1 VNDSHGT
8 TQQPNCKYYC
18 KDAIEK
24 AFVHTYDI
32 DNEWMRT
39 CPARLWIVTQRDVS
53 SGEEIT
59 APYGDGYWSLCEEQ
73 AVSSNPATSATLAQ
87 GEGKKR
93 KSAASAK
100 VNPQQGKA
108 GVSEHARAEESSLL
122 PAKRF
127 RTDSTVLDGPAGGL
141 QHQRRLRSQTQVSLS
156 ALPVV
161 DF

>member
-59 APYGDGYWSLCEEQ
+59 APYGDGYWSLCEDQ

-108 GVSEHARAEESSLL
+108 GVSEHARAEKSSLL

-127 RTDSTVLDGPAGGL
+127 RTDITVLDGPAGGP